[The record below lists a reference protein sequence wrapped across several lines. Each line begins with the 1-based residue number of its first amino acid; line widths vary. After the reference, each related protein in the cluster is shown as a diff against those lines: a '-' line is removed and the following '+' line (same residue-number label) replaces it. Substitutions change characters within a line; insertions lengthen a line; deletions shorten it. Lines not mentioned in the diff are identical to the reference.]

1 MKVPILK
8 LRDKD
13 GNEIAIPAIRGLQG
27 DSYVLTEEDKAGIV
41 EDVLAALPNA
51 EEAEF

>member
-1 MKVPILK
+1 MKVPVLK

-13 GNEIAIPAIRGLQG
+13 GNVIAIPAIRGPAG
-27 DSYVLTEEDKAGIV
+27 GAVLTEEDKTEIV
-41 EDVLAALPNA
+41 ADVLAALPKA